1 VDLRVAF
8 VRDAMLRLHP
18 EKKNLHSRIGAALI
32 IGLLNYL
39 TFDGGSA
46 MIEAQRPL

>member
-1 VDLRVAF
+1 
-8 VRDAMLRLHP
+8 MLRLQP

-32 IGLLNYL
+32 IGLLNHL
-39 TFDGGSA
+39 TFDGSSA

>member
-8 VRDAMLRLHP
+8 VRDVMLRLHP

-39 TFDGGSA
+39 TLDGGSA